1 MKHMNGTNTTKILLE
16 CGLHTTILSFLVV
29 FKVLLSV
36 KALDELSNL
45 NNDFF
50 FLKQF
55 NQTMS
60 TTMFVNPHAGCFLL
74 PKYEDKSLTSD
85 VVMT

>member
-50 FLKQF
+50 F
-55 NQTMS
+55 
-60 TTMFVNPHAGCFLL
+60 VGCFLL